1 MYKSIADGFK
11 VINATEGFK
20 GFTLV
25 SINPSSHADRLWK
38 LVSPDRFHR
47 GRYVKYIVQ
56 NFYLEQYN

>member
-25 SINPSSHADRLWK
+25 STSPYCHCQQSQVWSPQTDLPLQAIAS
-38 LVSPDRFHR
+38 LVSPD
-47 GRYVKYIVQ
+47 K
-56 NFYLEQYN
+56 LAK